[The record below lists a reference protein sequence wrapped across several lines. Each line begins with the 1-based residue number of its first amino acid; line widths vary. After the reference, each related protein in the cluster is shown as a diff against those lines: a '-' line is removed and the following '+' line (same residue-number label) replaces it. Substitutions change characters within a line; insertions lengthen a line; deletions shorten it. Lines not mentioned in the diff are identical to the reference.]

1 MGSLGLYL
9 LILPGYVHSS
19 PVEYLPLCHGSDW
32 YMTLVVSMVSHMS
45 MVSMVVTGTGHWMV
59 VDIDA
64 GGGLEAEGVAVVTWW

>member
-1 MGSLGLYL
+1 MN
-9 LILPGYVHSS
+9 
-19 PVEYLPLCHGSDW
+19 
-32 YMTLVVSMVSHMS
+32 LVVSMVSNMS